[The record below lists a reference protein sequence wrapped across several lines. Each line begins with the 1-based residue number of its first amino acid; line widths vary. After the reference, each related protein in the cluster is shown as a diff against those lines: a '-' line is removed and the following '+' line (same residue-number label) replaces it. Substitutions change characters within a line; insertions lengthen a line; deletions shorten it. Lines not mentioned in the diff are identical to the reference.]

1 MPAFDQLIEVLDMV
15 TAMVS
20 QVKVNEHILEDSRYD
35 LMFSVE
41 KVNQMAKDGVP
52 FRDAYKQVGCTG
64 YEFKNLKNDLQKIDL
79 CHSRIKKE
87 KYIPSEYLCASVNQR
102 LELLAGLLD
111 TDGTLR
117 NKENRYCYC

>member
-20 QVKVNEHILEDSRYD
+20 QVKVNEHILDDSRYD

-52 FRDAYKQVGCTG
+52 FRDAYKQVGLAIERGEFVSEKAVNHTHEGSIGNLCNDKIAAL
-64 YEFKNLKNDLQKIDL
+64 YEQTLAQFGF
-79 CHSRIKKE
+79 H
-87 KYIPSEYLCASVNQR
+87 EYHNAFDA
-102 LELLAGLLD
+102 LLG
-111 TDGTLR
+111 R
-117 NKENRYCYC
+117 V